1 MTNTQEHYESHLGP
15 IYSWSL
21 GGAETAISQGRKELK
36 ELGISPATTGTAID
50 LGAGFGTHSV
60 PLAENGYN
68 VLAIDSCPTLISE
81 LRQHSA
87 SLPIRLIQDDLHSFP
102 DYIKEKV
109 DLILCM
115 GDTLTHLAN
124 KKAVAELINTL
135 SENIIPGGYFI
146 ATFRDYSEA
155 LVSEN
160 RFIPVQSDENR
171 ILTCFLEYSYS
182 HVIVHDILHERQ
194 HSHWSTSVSQYK
206 KLRIN
211 PGWMINVLNKY
222 GFSVRMEQGFSGMIR
237 LVAQRQS

>member
-1 MTNTQEHYESHLGP
+1 MTSTQEHYKYHLGP

-21 GGAETAISQGRKELK
+21 GGVETSIAQGRKEL
-36 ELGISPATTGTAID
+36 EALGIDSSSAGTAID
-50 LGAGFGTHSV
+50 LGAGFGAHSI

-68 VLAIDSCPTLISE
+68 VLAIDTCSSLISE

-87 SLPIRLIQDDLHSFP
+87 SLPIRVIQDDLHSFP
-102 DYIKEKV
+102 DFIKEKV

-160 RFIPVQSDENR
+160 RFIPVQSDEQR

-182 HVIVHDILHERQ
+182 HVIVHDILHERH
-194 HSHWSTSVSQYK
+194 HSHWSMSVSQYK
-206 KLRIN
+206 KLRID
-211 PGWMINVLNKY
+211 PGWMANVLNKY
-222 GFSVRMEQGFSGMIR
+222 GFSVHMEQGLSRMIR
-237 LVAQRQS
+237 LVAQRQ